1 LTGLFFFFLFI
12 LKFNDLFLTGIG
24 TGTGTGVHHVFTSFI
39 ILSLGPPAL
48 PRPRTERHYS
58 ARAEK
63 FQTSSEQRRRE
74 KSTRKRPRGTSEQMN
89 GLTK

>member
-1 LTGLFFFFLFI
+1 MKITYSS
-12 LKFNDLFLTGIG
+12 D
-24 TGTGTGVHHVFTSFI
+24 TSN
-39 ILSLGPPAL
+39 A
-48 PRPRTERHYS
+48 